1 MNVKNCIKVFQ
12 QSITDYHVTNSVD
25 SVCLNP
31 YRLNSFEYLL
41 YEKNYIDTVQWHLE
55 DIIRDPH
62 IDTVEA
68 LAIKRRIDASNQHRT
83 DLVEKIDDWFM
94 NYFSDVKNQEGAGL
108 NTETPAWA
116 LDRLSILELKI
127 YHMRAETER
136 SDTSP
141 EHSFSCKQ
149 KLNILSDQRADLT
162 LSLQQ
167 LADDIKEGKKYMKLY
182 RQMKMYNDASL
193 NPVLYGKSK

>member
-83 DLVEKIDDWFM
+83 DLVEKIDEWFM
-94 NYFSDVKNQEGAGL
+94 NYFSDVKKQEGAGL

-127 YHMRAETER
+127 YHMRAEAER
-136 SDTSP
+136 SDAPP

>member
-94 NYFSDVKNQEGAGL
+94 NYFSDVKKQEGAGL

-127 YHMRAETER
+127 YHMRAEAER
-136 SDTSP
+136 SDAPP

>member
-94 NYFSDVKNQEGAGL
+94 NYFSDVKKQEGAGL

-149 KLNILSDQRADLT
+149 KLNILSDQRTDLT

-167 LADDIKEGKKYMKLY
+167 LVDDIKEGKKYMKLY

>member
-127 YHMRAETER
+127 YHMRAEAER
-136 SDTSP
+136 SDASP

>member
-94 NYFSDVKNQEGAGL
+94 NYFSDVKKQEGAGL

-127 YHMRAETER
+127 YHMRAEAER
-136 SDTSP
+136 SDAPP

-149 KLNILSDQRADLT
+149 KLNILSDQRTDLT